1 MGRLRLGRSAL
12 IVVVISLFCLLP
24 ACGGHKPPGP
34 NPFPVRISLNP
45 SISVSI
51 QAGTILQF
59 FATAQNGAN
68 TSISPTFTFA
78 SSDSGILD
86 VAPSGT
92 ACAGTWNAPV
102 YTVCT
107 PAGAGVVHVTASAL
121 GATSPPTLVF
131 VHPPIDNIQVSVV
144 PPVNSPPPACPNQG
158 PLPAACNLKFNA
170 NAANFCLS
178 QNQIQTLQATAYSN
192 GVDITASVGPFSFT
206 EASSVVKLTP
216 IVTVTSYNVAT
227 NQVTASPT
235 TPGQT
240 QVIASASG
248 VFSQPYNIET
258 CPVQCIALELGVN
271 GSQTATSFVV
281 NKGTPETITATAVD
295 VQGCIVPKPAL
306 TWVSSTPAA

>member
-178 QNQIQTLQATAYSN
+178 QNQIQTLQATAYRN

-206 EASSVVKLTP
+206 EV
-216 IVTVTSYNVAT
+216 
-227 NQVTASPT
+227 
-235 TPGQT
+235 
-240 QVIASASG
+240 
-248 VFSQPYNIET
+248 ET

-271 GSQTATSFVV
+271 GSQSSSATSFVV
-281 NKGTPETITATAVD
+281 NKGTSEIITATAVD
-295 VQGCIVPKPAL
+295 VQGCIVPKPPL
-306 TWVSSTPAA
+306 TWVSSEPAALSAGGGTTGCAAGTTCTVSTLHLARHPPATSVSR